1 MMHRISSS
9 RCRLRFINILL
20 DVTKTTTTIMTEMM
34 IEMTK
39 TEQIAATILTRLL
52 KEQHGFSSDSGIGW
66 KAGKIRESPKMFLG
80 FLVLLGFT
88 SSDGAG
94 GAEVSRKYFKL
105 GCTS

>member
-1 MMHRISSS
+1 MMHRISSP

-34 IEMTK
+34 IE
-39 TEQIAATILTRLL
+39 IAKHKKAAPILTRLL
-52 KEQHGFSSDSGIGW
+52 QGQHGFSSDSGIGW
-66 KAGKIRESPKMFLG
+66 ENGKIRELAKMFLG

-88 SSDGAG
+88 SSGDGAG
-94 GAEVSRKYFKL
+94 VWKVSRKFFKL